1 MSIVITILNIFF
13 ILLLLY
19 QIFLAYDSSNNI
31 IIESLE
37 NMSYKEYDTNNPNN
51 IMILTQQNSGNIQY
65 LKQQIDSLLKLQKQV
80 SDISGNVV
88 SLQEQVQGIISA
100 QKDYANKQLP
110 LETPIISGT

>member
-1 MSIVITILNIFF
+1 MSIVINILNIFF
-13 ILLLLY
+13 VLLLLY
-19 QIFLAYDSSNNI
+19 QIFLAYNSDNYKLV
-31 IIESLE
+31 ESLE
-37 NMSYKEYDTNNPNN
+37 NMTYKEYDTNNPNN

-110 LETPIISGT
+110 PQTPTITGT

>member
-1 MSIVITILNIFF
+1 MSIVINLLNIFF

-19 QIFLAYDSSNNI
+19 QIFLAYNYEF
-31 IIESLE
+31 IESLD
-37 NMSYKEYDTNNPNN
+37 NMNYKEYDTNNPNN

-80 SDISGNVV
+80 TDISGNVV

-100 QKDYANKQLP
+100 QKDFANKQLP
-110 LETPIISGT
+110 PETPTITGI